1 MEKFIVYRYYNT
13 ILYCT
18 YERVELTKKELKNY
32 LFKHQTE
39 LENIEVFKK
48 SEKTKIN
55 INVNIDII

>member
-1 MEKFIVYRYYNT
+1 MEKFIVYRYYNA
-13 ILYCT
+13 ILYCN